1 MNFLLDPNVAYLI
14 LVIGVLLGM
23 LALFTPGTG
32 ILEIGAL
39 FAIFLAGYAMY
50 NLPIRVW
57 ALILLAVGVV
67 PFFFAL
73 RKYKQWYW
81 LIPAIVSMV
90 VGSVFLF
97 KSETSLTAI
106 NPFFATLVSIVSVVL
121 MWFIG
126 VKSIEAL
133 RLRPS
138 QDLSRLVEETGE
150 ARTDILNE
158 GTVYVGGEDWT
169 ARSEKRIP
177 AGSKVK
183 VVGREGLVLLVVKT
197 E

>member
-14 LVIGVLLGM
+14 LVIGVILGM

-32 ILEIGAL
+32 VLEIGAL

-50 NLPIRVW
+50 NLPIRLW

-67 PFFFAL
+67 PFIFAL
-73 RKYKQWYW
+73 RKFKQWYW
-81 LIPAIVSMV
+81 LVPAIVSAV

-97 KSETSLTAI
+97 KSDTSLTAI
-106 NPFFATLVSIVSVVL
+106 NPIFATLVSIVSIVL
-121 MWFIG
+121 MWIIG
-126 VKSIEAL
+126 IKSLEAL

-138 QDLSRLVEETGE
+138 QDLSRLIDEVGE

-169 ARSEKRIP
+169 ARSEKKIP
-177 AGSKVK
+177 AGSLVK
-183 VVGREGLVLLVVKT
+183 VVSRDGLVLVVVKA

>member
-97 KSETSLTAI
+97 KSDTSLTAI

-133 RLRPS
+133 RLRPA
-138 QDLSRLVEETGE
+138 QDLGRLFEETGE
-150 ARTDILNE
+150 ARTEILNE
-158 GTVYVGGEDWT
+158 GTVYVGGEEWT

-177 AGSKVK
+177 SGSKVK

>member
-106 NPFFATLVSIVSVVL
+106 NPYFATLVSIVSVVL

-158 GTVYVGGEDWT
+158 GTVYVGGEEWT

-177 AGSKVK
+177 SGSKVK

>member
-50 NLPIRVW
+50 NLPIRIW
-57 ALILLAVGVV
+57 ALVLLAVGVV

-81 LIPAIVSMV
+81 LIPAILSMV
-90 VGSVFLF
+90 IGSVFLF
-97 KSETSLTAI
+97 KSQTSVTAI
-106 NPFFATLVSIVSVVL
+106 NPYFAMLVSIISVVL

-126 VKSIEAL
+126 IKSIEAL

-138 QDLSRLVEETGE
+138 QDLSRLVEQTGE

-158 GTVYVGGEDWT
+158 GTVYVGGEEWS

-177 AGSKVK
+177 AGNLVK
-183 VVGREGLVLLVVKT
+183 VVGREGLVLLVVKS

>member
-14 LVIGVLLGM
+14 LVIGVLVGM

-32 ILEIGAL
+32 VLEIGAL

-50 NLPIRVW
+50 NLPIRAW
-57 ALILLAVGVV
+57 ALVLLVVGVV

-73 RKYKQWYW
+73 RKTKQWYW
-81 LIPAIVSMV
+81 LIPAIVSTV
-90 VGSVFLF
+90 VGSAFLF
-97 KSETSLTAI
+97 KSTTSATAI
-106 NPFFATLVSIVSVVL
+106 NPFFAALVSIVAVVM

-126 VKSIEAL
+126 TKSLEAM

-138 QDLSRLVEETGE
+138 QDLGRLKGQLGE
-150 ARTDILNE
+150 ARTDILAE
-158 GTVYVGGEDWT
+158 GTVYVAGEEWT
-169 ARSEKRIP
+169 ARSEKRIS
-177 AGSKVK
+177 AGSRVK
-183 VVGREGLVLLVVKT
+183 VLGREGLVLLVVKA

>member
-50 NLPIRVW
+50 NLPIRIW
-57 ALILLAVGVV
+57 ALVLLAVGVV

-81 LIPAIVSMV
+81 LIPAILSMV
-90 VGSVFLF
+90 IGSVFLF
-97 KSETSLTAI
+97 KSQTSVTAI
-106 NPFFATLVSIVSVVL
+106 NPYFAMLVSIISVVL

-126 VKSIEAL
+126 IKSIEAL

-138 QDLSRLVEETGE
+138 QDLSRLVDQTGE

-158 GTVYVGGEDWT
+158 GTVYVGGEEWS

-177 AGSKVK
+177 AGNLVK
-183 VVGREGLVLLVVKT
+183 VVGREGLVLLVVKS

>member
-50 NLPIRVW
+50 NLPIRIW
-57 ALILLAVGVV
+57 ALVLLAVGVV

-81 LIPAIVSMV
+81 LIPAILSMV
-90 VGSVFLF
+90 IGSVFMF
-97 KSETSLTAI
+97 KSQTSVTAI
-106 NPFFATLVSIVSVVL
+106 NPYFAMLVSIISVVL

-126 VKSIEAL
+126 IKSIEAL

-138 QDLSRLVEETGE
+138 QDLSRLVEQTGE

-158 GTVYVGGEDWT
+158 GTVYVGGEEWS

-177 AGSKVK
+177 AGNLVK
-183 VVGREGLVLLVVKT
+183 VVGREGLVLLVVKS

>member
-158 GTVYVGGEDWT
+158 GTVYVGGEEWT

-177 AGSKVK
+177 SGSKVK

>member
-14 LVIGVLLGM
+14 LVVGVILGM

-39 FAIFLAGYAMY
+39 FAIFMAGYAMY
-50 NLPIRVW
+50 SLPINTW
-57 ALILLAVGVV
+57 ALILLLVGVV

-73 RKYKQWYW
+73 RKFKQWYW
-81 LIPAIVSMV
+81 LIPAILSVV

-97 KSETSLTAI
+97 RSDTGVTAI
-106 NPFFATLVSIVSVVL
+106 NPIFATIVNLVAIPM

-126 VKSIEAL
+126 KKSIEAL
-133 RLRPS
+133 RMRPA
-138 QDLSRLVEETGE
+138 QDLKILIGKIGE
-150 ARTDILNE
+150 ARTDIHLE
-158 GTVYVGGEDWT
+158 GDVYVGGEEWS
-169 ARSEKRIP
+169 ARSEDAIP
-177 AGSKVK
+177 SGSQVK
-183 VVGREGLVLLVVKT
+183 VVRREGLVLIVEKA